1 MQKHYEIASKQNVWH
16 DFRAVLTNDESA
28 FINIGILKWQLAF
41 VIWMDNQIIY
51 YGILINLFY
60 VFALKLLFK
69 SLAPAQ
75 NWEMLRY

>member
-1 MQKHYEIASKQNVWH
+1 M
-16 DFRAVLTNDESA
+16 LTNDESA

-51 YGILINLFY
+51 YDILINLFY

-69 SLAPAQ
+69 SLASAQ
-75 NWEMLRY
+75 RWEMLRF